1 LLPRMIRSLI
11 REVPL
16 SSPARTARRLVARA
30 KAAHDARQF
39 GIAAQLYQEA
49 LRFNPDKARVRIQC
63 GHMLKESGD
72 LVGAGEE
79 YERAALDLPKDADL
93 ALQMGHL
100 YKVAGRP
107 ELAKAAYLR
116 ALKLQPGWREAER
129 ELASVSEPIP
139 TENDGHGAA
148 PPDWVIPE
156 LLPRADGAGPATERN
171 ILRLFRLG
179 ARRKHS
185 RWGDLK
191 LLRGIEAIRGYR
203 IAPPGLSEIRLR
215 IDGETVLAEPLQAYP
230 IEGGAEPQTKYV
242 FNLWHDFS
250 DVTSGRHRI
259 ELDFVDT
266 NGRRVRRHGE
276 TVLVAPPV
284 EEEDHLGSDSLVS
297 TGPGSV
303 EETVN
308 GRPSMVRAVKRE
320 LLPDPV
326 RTILVQR
333 VDQLGDL
340 VCSVPAIRR
349 LRALFPDARMVGLIK
364 PANVILADQL
374 RLFDEIVSVDFGE
387 SATERRRVLSLEGQ
401 DRLRRQLAPYR
412 FDIAIDLSEGD
423 ESRPLL
429 LLTGAKFLYGF
440 KDRQSPWLDAGLE
453 FNAHDPI
460 NNIEIIPPSRKM
472 VLLVEGLAAMS
483 QNRAEPMRNS
493 DRAGLHELGIGVDER
508 YAVVHAGARLVH
520 SRWPH
525 FDMLAQMLLNRT
537 DLKVVLFADGAGTAP
552 RAAESRHSARLHV
565 ITGQIPFA
573 QFDAL
578 LSHCAVFVGNDS
590 GPKHLAALRGVPV
603 VSLHMARLNWS
614 EWGQE
619 ISGRIISRRVPCAGC
634 AIGEDGE
641 DCGKDFA
648 CLRQITPEEVFAAI
662 EDLLSDRLSSP
673 APFST
678 RPARTKL

>member
-1 LLPRMIRSLI
+1 M
-11 REVPL
+11 
-16 SSPARTARRLVARA
+16 TARRLVARA

-39 GIAAQLYQEA
+39 GIAAALYREA
-49 LRFNPDKARVRIQC
+49 LRFNPDNARVRIQC
-63 GHMLKESGD
+63 AHMLKESGD
-72 LVGAGEE
+72 LTGAGEQ

-93 ALQMGHL
+93 ALQIGHF

-107 ELAKAAYLR
+107 ELAKAAFLR
-116 ALKLQPGWREAER
+116 ALQLQPGWQEAER
-129 ELASVSEPIP
+129 ELVSVSEATPSEIH
-139 TENDGHGAA
+139 NDGTAHL
-148 PPDWVIPE
+148 DWIIPE
-156 LLPRADGAGPATERN
+156 LLPRAGGAGPATERN

-179 ARRKHS
+179 ARRTHS

-203 IAPPGLSEIRLR
+203 IAPPGLTEIRLR
-215 IDGETVLAEPLQAYP
+215 IDGETILAQPLLVYP
-230 IEGGAEPQTKYV
+230 IEGGSEPQTKYV
-242 FNLWHDFS
+242 FNLWYDFS
-250 DVTSGRHRI
+250 KVPPGRHTI
-259 ELDFVDT
+259 ELDFVDMV
-266 NGRRVRRHGE
+266 GRRMRRHRE
-276 TVLVAPPV
+276 TVLVAPPL
-284 EEEDHLGSDSLVS
+284 EEGNHLGSDALVAS
-297 TGPGSV
+297 GPGSV
-303 EETVN
+303 EQTVN
-308 GRPSMVRAVKRE
+308 ARPSMVRAVERR

-326 RTILVQR
+326 RTILIQR
-333 VDQLGDL
+333 VDQLGDI

-349 LRALFPDARMVGLIK
+349 LRALFPNARLVGLIRS
-364 PANVILADQL
+364 ANLILARQL
-374 RLFDEIVSVDFGE
+374 HLFDEIVSIDFEE
-387 SATERRRVLSLEGQ
+387 SATERRRVLSIEAQ
-401 DRLRRQLAPYR
+401 DKLRRQLAPYR
-412 FDIAIDLSEGD
+412 FEIAIDLSEGD

-472 VLLVEGLAAMS
+472 VLLVEGLAAMAT
-483 QNRAEPMRNS
+483 NRAEPVPNT
-493 DRAGLHELGIGVDER
+493 DRAGLHELGIGVDEQ
-508 YAVVHAGARLVH
+508 YAVIHAGARLAH

-525 FDMLAQMLLNRT
+525 FDQLTQMLLDRT
-537 DLKVVLFADGAGTAP
+537 DLKVVLFADGEGGALPA
-552 RAAESRHSARLHV
+552 AAENGHLSRLHV

-573 QFDAL
+573 HFDAL

-648 CLRQITPEEVFAAI
+648 CLRYITPEEVFTAI
-662 EDLLSDRLSSP
+662 EDVLSDRLSSP
-673 APFST
+673 SPFSALPT
-678 RPARTKL
+678 RTKL